1 MITAL
6 VQFRLP
12 QPISREKAKDVFLG
26 SAPKYREVAGLVRKY
41 YVLSQDGATA
51 GGVYLWRSR
60 EDAERLYT
68 EDWKGVVHERYGS
81 APTITYF
88 ESPVVV
94 DNQSN
99 EIVADK

>member
-12 QPISREKAKDVFLG
+12 QPITRENPKDVFLG
-26 SAPKYREVAGLVRKY
+26 SAPKYREVPGLVRKY

-60 EDAERLYT
+60 EDAERLYSD
-68 EDWKGVVHERYGS
+68 EWKGVVRERYGA